1 MSLAIVATGQRQPSV
16 TIDAG
21 SYGVRVDVGARPAI
35 SITGLST
42 WPTDDTGRP
51 LTLGGAPLTLG
62 GLPLTL
68 DP

>member
-1 MSLAIVATGQRQPSV
+1 MSLAIVATGQRQPTV

-35 SITGLST
+35 QITGLAA
-42 WPTDDTGRP
+42 WPTEAGGRA
-51 LTLGGAPLTLG
+51 LALGSLPLTLG

-68 DP
+68 EP